1 MEEIMELEVRTGK
14 GKLLFKWNPVTS
26 TLSIVLKGFHYRV
39 KLDPS
44 GYKVIDEK
52 TVEKRNK

>member
-1 MEEIMELEVRTGK
+1 MELEVRTSN
-14 GKLLFKWNPVTS
+14 GKLLFKWNPATS
-26 TLSIVLKGFHYRV
+26 TLSIVLKGLHYRV

-44 GYKVIDEK
+44 RYKVIDEK

>member
-1 MEEIMELEVRTGK
+1 MELEVRTGK
-14 GKLLFKWNPVTS
+14 GKLLFKWNPATS
-26 TLSIVLKGFHYRV
+26 TLSIVLKGFHYHV

-52 TVEKRNK
+52 SVEKRNK